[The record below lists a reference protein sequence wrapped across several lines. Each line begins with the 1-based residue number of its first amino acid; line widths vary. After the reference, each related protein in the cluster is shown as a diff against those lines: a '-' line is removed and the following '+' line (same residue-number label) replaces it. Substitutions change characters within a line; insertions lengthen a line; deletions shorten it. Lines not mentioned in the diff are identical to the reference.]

1 MFVICPE
8 CWRGMSKS
16 PAVCKHCGAR
26 VDLYSRAYERRLLA
40 ILPRA
45 DPETRALICWMFGS
59 RRKRSGLRP
68 LLKLLCDPDI
78 TVRIA
83 ALRGVGEIG
92 DPSAI
97 DAVKELTKA
106 DNLLVQTVAR
116 NVLKILTSA
125 ESRVQ

>member
-8 CWRGMSKS
+8 CWKGLREN
-16 PAVCKHCGAR
+16 PAVCEKRGAH

-45 DPETRALICWMFGS
+45 DPETRAQICWMLGS

-83 ALRGVGEIG
+83 ALRGLGEIG

-97 DAVKELTKA
+97 DPVKELTKV
-106 DNLLVQTVAR
+106 DNLIVQTVAR
-116 NVLKILTSA
+116 NVLEILTSA
-125 ESRVQ
+125 EDRVQ